1 MLLNAINKCSN
12 TQNVSLKFDR
22 GARES
27 PASTRKLNSFKTYL
41 NLKYLYRSSE
51 NYTLGNM
58 AKITNKLETP
68 ASATHSLQQE
78 MNLARRACWCNI
90 RDESKSSPNS
100 PLTTTATATATATL
114 ITDKNAQTK
123 KSCEI
128 CENCFNHL
136 TNNDVIFDTNDDAT
150 AADLNAFPAAAA
162 EITKAA
168 VVERATNYNNNNK
181 NNKNNKNK
189 IHTRIVNIANEN
201 NRKTL
206 IVYDRDNDNG
216 HHNDDYYTEIDND
229 NDNVDIDIDV
239 DVDVD
244 NNRYKNKNDINN
256 IYKKNKNKNNSD
268 VDVNVD
274 NEVTTVLYGATS
286 SKNITNNFIN
296 NNDNDNDNN
305 AYSSSKSINNYSCKN
320 STEDTVPSAI
330 ITTTTKIEIATN
342 ANLDNFN
349 IEATTKTT
357 TTTSIATTNLSD
369 NLNNIINENKLKNR
383 SVNKL
388 KSNRRTI
395 DATDKKMAT
404 GATES
409 TELNATNIV
418 ANNYVN
424 IKNNNNNNGNCK
436 VNDNINKMATT
447 TETKLK
453 SFSTDF
459 VKFARALLL
468 HFWLAFV
475 AFCDK
480 NTIKR
485 DDPRFVEARR
495 QDQQRQQQQQQQQK
509 NREHQQQGQQQD
521 NRQQQQQQEQQQRP
535 KKFRLL
541 TNKKFIFLFMVCAF
555 FSCINRIDARPN
567 AIGTSS
573 NAIPG
578 NEAVATGVVGDG
590 GSPNAGNNIGSNLP
604 TSDGAIPDFSKPS
617 KEMSKN
623 IFLSDSDSY
632 KEGHHAERYPL
643 SQVDFDRVKTPFI
656 IGIWILSAS
665 IAKIGF
671 HMTPKLHLIF
681 PESCLLIVV
690 GVVIGVVLFF
700 GTEVAVS
707 PLTPNTF
714 FFYMLPPIIL
724 DAGYFMPNRM
734 FFDNLGTILLMA
746 VVGTIFNIATI
757 GGSLWA
763 CGLTGIFGGADQT
776 PKFLDIFLFASL
788 ISAVDPVAVLA
799 VFEEIHV
806 NEILYIVVFGE
817 SLLNDA
823 VTVVMYHMM
832 EVYNEIGISNI
843 IAQDVVSGVGSFF
856 VVAIGGTV
864 IGIIWGFLTGL
875 VTRFTDHVRVIE
887 PIFIFVMAYLAYLN
901 AEIFH
906 MSGILAITF
915 CGITM
920 KNYVESNISQKSHTT
935 VKYALKMLSS
945 SSETIIFMFLGVAT
959 VNNHHVWNTWFVLL
973 TIAFCSVFRVLGVI
987 LLSAL
992 ANRFRLH
999 KLSRVDQF
1007 VMSYGGLRGAV
1018 AFALVLLVDENVVK
1032 QKDMFVTTTIA
1043 VIYFTVFLQ
1052 GITIKPLVKILNVK
1066 RANKRKPT
1074 MNERIHERFM
1084 DHLMA
1089 GIEDIVGKT
1098 GNYNVR
1104 DKFKR
1109 FDNRFIR
1116 PLLIRDLKGAEP
1128 KIIETYSKLT
1138 MRDAMEVMR
1147 RNPSTIGQITGTESM
1162 SALFRNYTNNCIGGR
1177 WAPPTIYTTCPS
1189 LTNLDHSCSRNLD
1202 MHELDYNPSKKDLT
1216 DAKIHH
1222 LLAEELKPYR
1232 RASIQMHRRLS
1243 YSRHAVDDRDLSTQ
1257 VNYKMQM
1264 NFRRMFN
1271 DRKHHKRSKRG
1282 TGKQQEGVKQN
1293 HVSFHDFQ
1301 QNGTTKQFS
1310 HDYINEVLNESAEEN
1325 QPKLTEVTVM
1335 AANDDWDDGLTFT
1348 AKSSLAENPIP
1359 EEDRNLSRDSDGERR
1374 VATPTAT
1381 ESQLPWKRQGD
1392 EISDAVQQNEFPA
1405 WASNKEY
1412 LAYNSPSATFLGG
1425 INKPKQPKS
1434 VIGLFRRESSGSKG
1448 GTSITGSAI
1457 SDAIDAG
1464 SARGSDPALAAALS
1478 SLIVPSS
1485 QTSNPR
1491 LDKRSQSISV
1501 TSGEGHSGPFPVTAS
1516 HRRNVRRGSML
1527 ELSGDTI
1534 PEESYQHGHSKSLCE
1549 PDGDEWNCGA
1559 LQPHEQ
1565 YDDDIGS
1572 DSLLPAG
1579 RQPLLP
1585 KITPLPQIRRMGVGA
1600 VGSTGI
1606 GVNSGSGSGI
1616 PSSSKNQVTT
1626 ALLSTS
1632 NSDYDDDEDE
1642 DFDLY
1647 DDENIVVTT
1656 TTTVASGSGSSGSG
1670 SGVPINSSNAVGIN
1684 GAKNRSTNSSGASG
1698 SSNTSSSGSNTNTTT
1713 TIRLTRN
1720 NDESII

>member
-1 MLLNAINKCSN
+1 MSN
-12 TQNVSLKFDR
+12 LTEQDYDS
-22 GARES
+22 A
-27 PASTRKLNSFKTYL
+27 
-41 NLKYLYRSSE
+41 
-51 NYTLGNM
+51 
-58 AKITNKLETP
+58 TP
-68 ASATHSLQQE
+68 ALEQQ
-78 MNLARRACWCNI
+78 MNLARRACWRSGKDLPTTASPNPAKPPS
-90 RDESKSSPNS
+90 DESK
-100 PLTTTATATATATL
+100 
-114 ITDKNAQTK
+114 
-123 KSCEI
+123 
-128 CENCFNHL
+128 
-136 TNNDVIFDTNDDAT
+136 
-150 AADLNAFPAAAA
+150 
-162 EITKAA
+162 
-168 VVERATNYNNNNK
+168 
-181 NNKNNKNK
+181 
-189 IHTRIVNIANEN
+189 
-201 NRKTL
+201 
-206 IVYDRDNDNG
+206 
-216 HHNDDYYTEIDND
+216 
-229 NDNVDIDIDV
+229 
-239 DVDVD
+239 
-244 NNRYKNKNDINN
+244 
-256 IYKKNKNKNNSD
+256 
-268 VDVNVD
+268 
-274 NEVTTVLYGATS
+274 
-286 SKNITNNFIN
+286 
-296 NNDNDNDNN
+296 
-305 AYSSSKSINNYSCKN
+305 
-320 STEDTVPSAI
+320 
-330 ITTTTKIEIATN
+330 TKIEPETKARVTKATCN
-342 ANLDNFN
+342 ASPSGLFGKRAVLLLALCLLLGLSQGRPNMSVTPGKDSGLDAGAVTQLNLAQPPPTADVAKDGD
-349 IEATTKTT
+349 EPTEHPSHRLPRA
-357 TTTSIATTNLSD
+357 
-369 NLNNIINENKLKNR
+369 EP
-383 SVNKL
+383 L
-388 KSNRRTI
+388 KSNEQNP
-395 DATDKKMAT
+395 TDEEEGGHKM
-404 GATES
+404 
-409 TELNATNIV
+409 
-418 ANNYVN
+418 
-424 IKNNNNNNGNCK
+424 
-436 VNDNINKMATT
+436 
-447 TETKLK
+447 
-453 SFSTDF
+453 
-459 VKFARALLL
+459 
-468 HFWLAFV
+468 
-475 AFCDK
+475 
-480 NTIKR
+480 
-485 DDPRFVEARR
+485 
-495 QDQQRQQQQQQQQK
+495 
-509 NREHQQQGQQQD
+509 
-521 NRQQQQQQEQQQRP
+521 
-535 KKFRLL
+535 
-541 TNKKFIFLFMVCAF
+541 
-555 FSCINRIDARPN
+555 
-567 AIGTSS
+567 
-573 NAIPG
+573 
-578 NEAVATGVVGDG
+578 
-590 GSPNAGNNIGSNLP
+590 
-604 TSDGAIPDFSKPS
+604 
-617 KEMSKN
+617 
-623 IFLSDSDSY
+623 
-632 KEGHHAERYPL
+632 ERYPL
-643 SQVDFDRVKTPFI
+643 SSVDFGRVKTPFI

-690 GVVIGVVLFF
+690 GVVIGVVLYFC
-700 GTEVAVS
+700 TDVAVS

-724 DAGYFMPNRM
+724 DAGYFMPNRL

-757 GGSLWA
+757 GGSLYA
-763 CGLTGIFGGADQT
+763 CGLFGIYGEGET
-776 PKFLDIFLFASL
+776 PGLMDVFLFASL

-832 EVYNEIGISNI
+832 ESYNEIGLDKI
-843 IAQDVVSGVGSFF
+843 IAQDIASGVGSFF
-856 VVAIGGTV
+856 VVALGGTA

-945 SSETIIFMFLGVAT
+945 SAETIIFMFLGVAT
-959 VNNHHVWNTWFVLL
+959 VNNMHVWNTWFVVL
-973 TIAFCSVFRVLGVI
+973 TIAFCSVFRVIGVI
-987 LLSAL
+987 LLSAI

-1032 QKDMFVTTTIA
+1032 QKNMFVTTTIA

-1147 RNPSTIGQITGTESM
+1147 RNPSTIGQMTGTESM
-1162 SALFRNYTNNCIGGR
+1162 SALFRNYTNNYIGGR

-1189 LTNLDHSCSRNLD
+1189 LTNLDNTCSRNLD
-1202 MHELDYNPSKKDLT
+1202 MAELDYNPSKKDLT

-1232 RASIQMHRRLS
+1232 RHRRLS

-1282 TGKQQEGVKQN
+1282 ASNKEPKENVKQN

-1301 QNGTTKQFS
+1301 QNGTTKQLTNGTNS
-1310 HDYINEVLNESAEEN
+1310 SSNHSRKKSYRKRHTHNSLKKYRRLEIDYINNVLNETAEECQQN
-1325 QPKLTEVTVM
+1325 PNEINVVGPS
-1335 AANDDWDDGLTFT
+1335 DDWDDGLTFT
-1348 AKSSLAENPIP
+1348 AKSSLAEHPIP
-1359 EEDRNLSRDSDGERR
+1359 EEDRNLSRESDGERR

-1392 EISDAVQQNEFPA
+1392 ECTDAVQQNEFPA

-1434 VIGLFRRESSGSKG
+1434 VIGLFRRESSSSK
-1448 GTSITGSAI
+1448 
-1457 SDAIDAG
+1457 AG
-1464 SARGSDPALAAALS
+1464 STGIGSTGTVDGAASSADPMV
-1478 SLIVPSS
+1478 VPSS
-1485 QTSNPR
+1485 QAIQPPAVGGGPGPSTSMQNPR
-1491 LDKRSQSISV
+1491 LDKRSQSIS
-1501 TSGEGHSGPFPVTAS
+1501 SGSLGAGAHQLGPDGHSGPFPVTAS

-1534 PEESYQHGHSKSLCE
+1534 PEESSYQHGHSKSLCE
-1549 PDGDEWNCGA
+1549 PADSDDWDGAPLSAASGA
-1559 LQPHEQ
+1559 NSERMMR
-1565 YDDDIGS
+1565 S
-1572 DSLLPAG
+1572 G
-1579 RQPLLP
+1579 REPLLP
-1585 KITPLPQIRRMGVGA
+1585 RPSNTPRAQIRRMNAGAVGGA
-1600 VGSTGI
+1600 VGSLG
-1606 GVNSGSGSGI
+1606 GR
-1616 PSSSKNQVTT
+1616 KNQVTK
-1626 ALLSTS
+1626 ALL
-1632 NSDYDDDEDE
+1632 DYEDSETDSEEDDDDDEDE

-1656 TTTVASGSGSSGSG
+1656 FTTPAAPGARRPGSSPGSGSD
-1670 SGVPINSSNAVGIN
+1670 A
-1684 GAKNRSTNSSGASG
+1684 
-1698 SSNTSSSGSNTNTTT
+1698 TTT
-1713 TIRLTRN
+1713 TTSIRLTRN

>member
-1 MLLNAINKCSN
+1 MSIRTEQDYDSA
-12 TQNVSLKFDR
+12 
-22 GARES
+22 
-27 PASTRKLNSFKTYL
+27 
-41 NLKYLYRSSE
+41 
-51 NYTLGNM
+51 
-58 AKITNKLETP
+58 TP
-68 ASATHSLQQE
+68 ALAQQ
-78 MNLARRACWCNI
+78 MNLARRACWRI
-90 RDESKSSPNS
+90 KSYSSESLFKTYASV
-100 PLTTTATATATATL
+100 
-114 ITDKNAQTK
+114 ITDTSANEIDAEAPPPPRDKTK
-123 KSCEI
+123 
-128 CENCFNHL
+128 
-136 TNNDVIFDTNDDAT
+136 
-150 AADLNAFPAAAA
+150 
-162 EITKAA
+162 
-168 VVERATNYNNNNK
+168 
-181 NNKNNKNK
+181 
-189 IHTRIVNIANEN
+189 TRIEPQIAPAK
-201 NRKTL
+201 R
-206 IVYDRDNDNG
+206 
-216 HHNDDYYTEIDND
+216 
-229 NDNVDIDIDV
+229 
-239 DVDVD
+239 
-244 NNRYKNKNDINN
+244 
-256 IYKKNKNKNNSD
+256 NSSC
-268 VDVNVD
+268 
-274 NEVTTVLYGATS
+274 TS
-286 SKNITNNFIN
+286 SDWRGMF
-296 NNDNDNDNN
+296 
-305 AYSSSKSINNYSCKN
+305 SKRTLLICALALILG
-320 STEDTVPSAI
+320 SA
-330 ITTTTKIEIATN
+330 
-342 ANLDNFN
+342 
-349 IEATTKTT
+349 
-357 TTTSIATTNLSD
+357 
-369 NLNNIINENKLKNR
+369 
-383 SVNKL
+383 
-388 KSNRRTI
+388 
-395 DATDKKMAT
+395 
-404 GATES
+404 
-409 TELNATNIV
+409 
-418 ANNYVN
+418 
-424 IKNNNNNNGNCK
+424 
-436 VNDNINKMATT
+436 
-447 TETKLK
+447 
-453 SFSTDF
+453 
-459 VKFARALLL
+459 
-468 HFWLAFV
+468 
-475 AFCDK
+475 
-480 NTIKR
+480 
-485 DDPRFVEARR
+485 
-495 QDQQRQQQQQQQQK
+495 Q
-509 NREHQQQGQQQD
+509 
-521 NRQQQQQQEQQQRP
+521 
-535 KKFRLL
+535 
-541 TNKKFIFLFMVCAF
+541 
-555 FSCINRIDARPN
+555 ARPN
-567 AIGTSS
+567 TSAVGVAPRKVS
-573 NAIPG
+573 QDIVDAVTQLNLGQSAPIDAVDVGLDPTPSARVPRPEPLKSGDENAK
-578 NEAVATGVVGDG
+578 GD
-590 GSPNAGNNIGSNLP
+590 
-604 TSDGAIPDFSKPS
+604 
-617 KEMSKN
+617 
-623 IFLSDSDSY
+623 
-632 KEGHHAERYPL
+632 EGHKMERYPL
-643 SQVDFDRVKTPFI
+643 SSVDFARVKTPFI

-690 GVVIGVVLFF
+690 GVVIGVVLYFC
-700 GTEVAVS
+700 TDVAVS

-724 DAGYFMPNRM
+724 DAGYFMPNRL

-757 GGSLWA
+757 GGSLYA
-763 CGLTGIFGGADQT
+763 CGKMGIYGESET
-776 PKFLDIFLFASL
+776 PGLMDVFLFASL

-832 EVYNEIGISNI
+832 ESYNEIGLDKI
-843 IAQDVVSGVGSFF
+843 IAQDIASGVGSFF
-856 VVAIGGTV
+856 VVALGGTA

-945 SSETIIFMFLGVAT
+945 SAETIIFMFLGVAT
-959 VNNHHVWNTWFVLL
+959 VNNMHVWNTWFVVL
-973 TIAFCSVFRVLGVI
+973 TIAFCSVFRVIGVI

-1032 QKDMFVTTTIA
+1032 QKNMFVTTTIA

-1147 RNPSTIGQITGTESM
+1147 RNPSTIGQMTGTESM
-1162 SALFRNYTNNCIGGR
+1162 SALFRNYTNNYIGGS
-1177 WAPPTIYTTCPS
+1177 PS
-1189 LTNLDHSCSRNLD
+1189 LTNLDNTCSRNLD
-1202 MHELDYNPSKKDLT
+1202 MAELDYNPSKKDLT
-1216 DAKIHH
+1216 DARIHH

-1232 RASIQMHRRLS
+1232 RHRRLS

-1282 TGKQQEGVKQN
+1282 ASNKEAKENVKQN

-1301 QNGTTKQFS
+1301 QNGTTKQLT
-1310 HDYINEVLNESAEEN
+1310 NAEECQQN
-1325 QPKLTEVTVM
+1325 PNEINVVGPS
-1335 AANDDWDDGLTFT
+1335 DDWDDGLTFT
-1348 AKSSLAENPIP
+1348 AKSSPDSDRANNNSLIAHIQNLPGFDASKARIVVQHYAPKADDNPDTDIESPEQAIGPTAAELILPWRRDRSYQSIVAEHPIP
-1359 EEDRNLSRDSDGERR
+1359 EEDRNLSRESDGERR

-1392 EISDAVQQNEFPA
+1392 ECTDAVQQNEFPA

-1434 VIGLFRRESSGSKG
+1434 VIGLFRRESSSSKAGSVG
-1448 GTSITGSAI
+1448 VGSTGAMDSAASGSETMVVSMSSQPPNAPSTSIH
-1457 SDAIDAG
+1457 
-1464 SARGSDPALAAALS
+1464 
-1478 SLIVPSS
+1478 
-1485 QTSNPR
+1485 NPR
-1491 LDKRSQSISV
+1491 LDKRSQSIS
-1501 TSGEGHSGPFPVTAS
+1501 SSSLGAGAHQLGPEGHSGPFPVTAS

-1534 PEESYQHGHSKSLCE
+1534 PEESSYQHGHSKSLCE
-1549 PDGDEWNCGA
+1549 PADSDEWEGA
-1559 LQPHEQ
+1559 PLSAAGGANSE
-1565 YDDDIGS
+1565 
-1572 DSLLPAG
+1572 LLMRMSG
-1579 RQPLLP
+1579 REPLLP
-1585 KITPLPQIRRMGVGA
+1585 RPSNTPRAQIRRMNAGA
-1600 VGSTGI
+1600 VGGA
-1606 GVNSGSGSGI
+1606 GVSQAGR
-1616 PSSSKNQVTT
+1616 KNQVTK
-1626 ALLSTS
+1626 ALLDYEDSETD
-1632 NSDYDDDEDE
+1632 SDENDDDEDE
-1642 DFDLY
+1642 DFDSY

-1656 TTTVASGSGSSGSG
+1656 FTTPATGRRPGSSPGSGSE
-1670 SGVPINSSNAVGIN
+1670 A
-1684 GAKNRSTNSSGASG
+1684 
-1698 SSNTSSSGSNTNTTT
+1698 NTATTT
-1713 TIRLTRN
+1713 TTSIRLTRN

>member
-1 MLLNAINKCSN
+1 MSN
-12 TQNVSLKFDR
+12 LTEQDYDS
-22 GARES
+22 A
-27 PASTRKLNSFKTYL
+27 
-41 NLKYLYRSSE
+41 
-51 NYTLGNM
+51 
-58 AKITNKLETP
+58 TP
-68 ASATHSLQQE
+68 ALEQQ
-78 MNLARRACWCNI
+78 MNLARRACWRSGKDLPTTASPNPAKPPS
-90 RDESKSSPNS
+90 DESK
-100 PLTTTATATATATL
+100 
-114 ITDKNAQTK
+114 
-123 KSCEI
+123 
-128 CENCFNHL
+128 
-136 TNNDVIFDTNDDAT
+136 
-150 AADLNAFPAAAA
+150 
-162 EITKAA
+162 
-168 VVERATNYNNNNK
+168 
-181 NNKNNKNK
+181 
-189 IHTRIVNIANEN
+189 
-201 NRKTL
+201 
-206 IVYDRDNDNG
+206 
-216 HHNDDYYTEIDND
+216 
-229 NDNVDIDIDV
+229 
-239 DVDVD
+239 
-244 NNRYKNKNDINN
+244 
-256 IYKKNKNKNNSD
+256 
-268 VDVNVD
+268 
-274 NEVTTVLYGATS
+274 
-286 SKNITNNFIN
+286 
-296 NNDNDNDNN
+296 
-305 AYSSSKSINNYSCKN
+305 
-320 STEDTVPSAI
+320 
-330 ITTTTKIEIATN
+330 TKIEPETKARVTKATCN
-342 ANLDNFN
+342 ASPSGLFGKRAVLLLALCLLLGLSQGRPNMSVTPGKDSGLDAGAVTQLNLAQPPPTADVAKDGD
-349 IEATTKTT
+349 EPTEHPSHRLPRA
-357 TTTSIATTNLSD
+357 
-369 NLNNIINENKLKNR
+369 EP
-383 SVNKL
+383 L
-388 KSNRRTI
+388 KSNEQNP
-395 DATDKKMAT
+395 TDEEEGGHKM
-404 GATES
+404 
-409 TELNATNIV
+409 
-418 ANNYVN
+418 
-424 IKNNNNNNGNCK
+424 
-436 VNDNINKMATT
+436 
-447 TETKLK
+447 
-453 SFSTDF
+453 
-459 VKFARALLL
+459 
-468 HFWLAFV
+468 
-475 AFCDK
+475 
-480 NTIKR
+480 
-485 DDPRFVEARR
+485 
-495 QDQQRQQQQQQQQK
+495 
-509 NREHQQQGQQQD
+509 
-521 NRQQQQQQEQQQRP
+521 
-535 KKFRLL
+535 
-541 TNKKFIFLFMVCAF
+541 
-555 FSCINRIDARPN
+555 
-567 AIGTSS
+567 
-573 NAIPG
+573 
-578 NEAVATGVVGDG
+578 
-590 GSPNAGNNIGSNLP
+590 
-604 TSDGAIPDFSKPS
+604 
-617 KEMSKN
+617 
-623 IFLSDSDSY
+623 
-632 KEGHHAERYPL
+632 ERYPL
-643 SQVDFDRVKTPFI
+643 SSVDFGRVKTPFI

-690 GVVIGVVLFF
+690 GVVIGVVLYFC
-700 GTEVAVS
+700 TDVAVS

-724 DAGYFMPNRM
+724 DAGYFMPNRL

-757 GGSLWA
+757 GGSLYA
-763 CGLTGIFGGADQT
+763 CGLFGIYGEGET
-776 PKFLDIFLFASL
+776 PGLMDVFLFASL

-832 EVYNEIGISNI
+832 ESYNEIGLDKI
-843 IAQDVVSGVGSFF
+843 IAQDIASGVGSFF
-856 VVAIGGTV
+856 VVALGGTA

-945 SSETIIFMFLGVAT
+945 SAETIIFMFLGVAT
-959 VNNHHVWNTWFVLL
+959 VNNMHVWNTWFVVL
-973 TIAFCSVFRVLGVI
+973 TIAFCSVFRVIGVI
-987 LLSAL
+987 LLSAI

-1032 QKDMFVTTTIA
+1032 QKNMFVTTTIA

-1147 RNPSTIGQITGTESM
+1147 RNPSTIGQMTGTESM
-1162 SALFRNYTNNCIGGR
+1162 SALFRNYTNNYIGGR

-1189 LTNLDHSCSRNLD
+1189 LTNLDNTCSRNLD
-1202 MHELDYNPSKKDLT
+1202 MAELDYNPSKKDLT

-1232 RASIQMHRRLS
+1232 RHRRLS

-1282 TGKQQEGVKQN
+1282 ASNKEPKENVKQN

-1301 QNGTTKQFS
+1301 QNGTTKQLT
-1310 HDYINEVLNESAEEN
+1310 NAEECQQN
-1325 QPKLTEVTVM
+1325 PNEINVVGPS
-1335 AANDDWDDGLTFT
+1335 DDWDDGLTFT
-1348 AKSSLAENPIP
+1348 AKSSLAEHPIP
-1359 EEDRNLSRDSDGERR
+1359 EEDRNLSRESDGERR

-1392 EISDAVQQNEFPA
+1392 ECTDAVQQNEFPA

-1434 VIGLFRRESSGSKG
+1434 VIGLFRRESSSSK
-1448 GTSITGSAI
+1448 
-1457 SDAIDAG
+1457 AG
-1464 SARGSDPALAAALS
+1464 STGIGSTGTVDGAASSADPMV
-1478 SLIVPSS
+1478 VPSS
-1485 QTSNPR
+1485 QAIQPPAVGGGPGPSTSMQNPR
-1491 LDKRSQSISV
+1491 LDKRSQSIS
-1501 TSGEGHSGPFPVTAS
+1501 SGSLGAGAHQLGPDGHSGPFPVTAS

-1527 ELSGDTI
+1527 ELSGLIATGRRPSRILQFSPGATNLLESATITSPSPPPPPPTTTTTTTSRTTKTTSTSTTKNHTNNSTETTSGSASYSTPTSPRSEDSATYYPNDTI
-1534 PEESYQHGHSKSLCE
+1534 PEESSYQHGHSKSLCE
-1549 PDGDEWNCGA
+1549 PADSDDWDGAPLSAASGA
-1559 LQPHEQ
+1559 NSERMMR
-1565 YDDDIGS
+1565 S
-1572 DSLLPAG
+1572 G
-1579 RQPLLP
+1579 REPLLP
-1585 KITPLPQIRRMGVGA
+1585 RPSNTPRAQIRRMNAGAVGGA
-1600 VGSTGI
+1600 VGSLG
-1606 GVNSGSGSGI
+1606 GR
-1616 PSSSKNQVTT
+1616 KNQVTK
-1626 ALLSTS
+1626 ALL
-1632 NSDYDDDEDE
+1632 DYEDSETDSEEDDDDDEDE

-1656 TTTVASGSGSSGSG
+1656 FTTPAAPGARRPGSSPGSGSD
-1670 SGVPINSSNAVGIN
+1670 A
-1684 GAKNRSTNSSGASG
+1684 
-1698 SSNTSSSGSNTNTTT
+1698 TTT
-1713 TIRLTRN
+1713 TTSIRLTRN

>member
-1 MLLNAINKCSN
+1 MKSRTEKDYDSA
-12 TQNVSLKFDR
+12 
-22 GARES
+22 
-27 PASTRKLNSFKTYL
+27 
-41 NLKYLYRSSE
+41 
-51 NYTLGNM
+51 
-58 AKITNKLETP
+58 TP
-68 ASATHSLQQE
+68 ALQQQ
-78 MNLARRACWCNI
+78 MNLARRACWP
-90 RDESKSSPNS
+90 RP
-100 PLTTTATATATATL
+100 TTAFATATSHPSPSPSPVSTL
-114 ITDKNAQTK
+114 NYCAYPSNGAKQIQLN
-123 KSCEI
+123 E
-128 CENCFNHL
+128 L
-136 TNNDVIFDTNDDAT
+136 TTCQ
-150 AADLNAFPAAAA
+150 L
-162 EITKAA
+162 
-168 VVERATNYNNNNK
+168 
-181 NNKNNKNK
+181 
-189 IHTRIVNIANEN
+189 ANPMSRN
-201 NRKTL
+201 QS
-206 IVYDRDNDNG
+206 DG
-216 HHNDDYYTEIDND
+216 
-229 NDNVDIDIDV
+229 
-239 DVDVD
+239 
-244 NNRYKNKNDINN
+244 
-256 IYKKNKNKNNSD
+256 NS
-268 VDVNVD
+268 
-274 NEVTTVLYGATS
+274 S
-286 SKNITNNFIN
+286 
-296 NNDNDNDNN
+296 
-305 AYSSSKSINNYSCKN
+305 
-320 STEDTVPSAI
+320 
-330 ITTTTKIEIATN
+330 
-342 ANLDNFN
+342 
-349 IEATTKTT
+349 
-357 TTTSIATTNLSD
+357 
-369 NLNNIINENKLKNR
+369 R
-383 SVNKL
+383 S
-388 KSNRRTI
+388 
-395 DATDKKMAT
+395 
-404 GATES
+404 
-409 TELNATNIV
+409 
-418 ANNYVN
+418 
-424 IKNNNNNNGNCK
+424 
-436 VNDNINKMATT
+436 
-447 TETKLK
+447 
-453 SFSTDF
+453 
-459 VKFARALLL
+459 
-468 HFWLAFV
+468 
-475 AFCDK
+475 
-480 NTIKR
+480 
-485 DDPRFVEARR
+485 
-495 QDQQRQQQQQQQQK
+495 QQPQQQQPPPPSEQPPTRVYHK
-509 NREHQQQGQQQD
+509 PRHQQS
-521 NRQQQQQQEQQQRP
+521 RSMS
-535 KKFRLL
+535 LL
-541 TNKKFIFLFMVCAF
+541 LLLLCSFCLLLAG
-555 FSCINRIDARPN
+555 SEARPN
-567 AIGTSS
+567 VSASS
-573 NAIPG
+573 SSSSSSSSSTAQPPA
-578 NEAVATGVVGDG
+578 AVTQL
-590 GSPNAGNNIGSNLP
+590 NLP
-604 TSDGAIPDFSKPS
+604 QTTTPSVLATTDAASSTMPPQQPVAEELKDPDPFDV
-617 KEMSKN
+617 EM
-623 IFLSDSDSY
+623 DD
-632 KEGHHAERYPL
+632 EEGGHHKMERYPL
-643 SQVDFDRVKTPFI
+643 SQVDFARVKTPFI

-690 GVVIGVVLFF
+690 GVVIGVVLYFC
-700 GTEVAVS
+700 TDVAVS

-746 VVGTIFNIATI
+746 VVGTIFNVATI
-757 GGSLWA
+757 GGSLYA
-763 CGLTGIFGGADQT
+763 CGVCGIFGDET
-776 PKFLDIFLFASL
+776 PKLLDVFLFASL

-832 EVYNEIGISNI
+832 ESYNEIGLPKINGQD
-843 IAQDVVSGVGSFF
+843 IAYGVGSFF
-856 VVAIGGTV
+856 VVALGGTA

-945 SSETIIFMFLGVAT
+945 SAETIIFMFLGVAT
-959 VNNHHVWNTWFVLL
+959 VNNMHVWNTWFVVL
-973 TIAFCSVFRVLGVI
+973 TIAFCSVFRVIGVI
-987 LLSAL
+987 LLSAI

-1018 AFALVLLVDENVVK
+1018 AFALVLLVDERVVK
-1032 QKDMFVTTTIA
+1032 HKNMFVTTTIA

-1147 RNPSTIGQITGTESM
+1147 RNPSTIGQMTGTESM
-1162 SALFRNYTNNCIGGR
+1162 SALFRNYTNNYIGGR

-1189 LTNLDHSCSRNLD
+1189 LTNLDNTCSHNLD
-1202 MHELDYNPSKKDLT
+1202 MAELDYNPSKKDLT
-1216 DAKIHH
+1216 DARIHH

-1282 TGKQQEGVKQN
+1282 ASNKEPKENVKQN
-1293 HVSFHDFQ
+1293 HVSFTDFQ
-1301 QNGTTKQFS
+1301 QNGTAKQLS
-1310 HDYINEVLNESAEEN
+1310 NADEN
-1325 QPKLTEVTVM
+1325 QQNPNEINVIGP
-1335 AANDDWDDGLTFT
+1335 NDDWDDGLTFT
-1348 AKSSLAENPIP
+1348 AKSSLAEHPIP

-1392 EISDAVQQNEFPA
+1392 ECTDAVQQNEFPA

-1434 VIGLFRRESSGSKG
+1434 VIGLFRRESSSSK
-1448 GTSITGSAI
+1448 
-1457 SDAIDAG
+1457 AG
-1464 SARGSDPALAAALS
+1464 SLGSVDPNLE
-1478 SLIVPSS
+1478 PSS
-1485 QTSNPR
+1485 TTATMINNAGGSTAPSTSMMHNPR
-1491 LDKRSQSISV
+1491 LDNRSQSIS
-1501 TSGEGHSGPFPVTAS
+1501 SGTLGSHLVGPDGHTGPFPVTAS

-1527 ELSGDTI
+1527 ELSGLIVTGRRPSRILLCSPGANNLLENTPTTTATTTARITTTTTSATTRTSTTNNTNSTANKLSITPTTTTTTPTTITSTSNSTTTPTTIAEITTSSNNSPSNSSTTNYSSPTSESSGATYYSNDTI
-1534 PEESYQHGHSKSLCE
+1534 PEESSYQHGHSKSLCE
-1549 PDGDEWNCGA
+1549 PADGDDWEGVPLA
-1559 LQPHEQ
+1559 TT
-1565 YDDDIGS
+1565 
-1572 DSLLPAG
+1572 AG
-1579 RQPLLP
+1579 VGVGGVAASKSERQMHSGREPLLP
-1585 KITPLPQIRRMGVGA
+1585 RLTSTPRAQIRHMNAGA
-1600 VGSTGI
+1600 VGGATV
-1606 GVNSGSGSGI
+1606 GVPGC
-1616 PSSSKNQVTT
+1616 KNQVTT
-1626 ALLSTS
+1626 ALL
-1632 NSDYDDDEDE
+1632 DYEDTESESEDEDDDDDEGE

-1656 TTTVASGSGSSGSG
+1656 FTTPQDLTRRG
-1670 SGVPINSSNAVGIN
+1670 
-1684 GAKNRSTNSSGASG
+1684 GAAGG
-1698 SSNTSSSGSNTNTTT
+1698 GGGGGGGTTT
-1713 TIRLTRN
+1713 TTSIRLTRN

>member
-1 MLLNAINKCSN
+1 MSIRTEQDYDSA
-12 TQNVSLKFDR
+12 
-22 GARES
+22 
-27 PASTRKLNSFKTYL
+27 
-41 NLKYLYRSSE
+41 
-51 NYTLGNM
+51 
-58 AKITNKLETP
+58 TP
-68 ASATHSLQQE
+68 ALQQQ
-78 MNLARRACWCNI
+78 MNLARRACWRIKSSSSESLFKTKASAITTSENQI
-90 RDESKSSPNS
+90 DAEALPPPRDE
-100 PLTTTATATATATL
+100 
-114 ITDKNAQTK
+114 TK
-123 KSCEI
+123 
-128 CENCFNHL
+128 
-136 TNNDVIFDTNDDAT
+136 
-150 AADLNAFPAAAA
+150 
-162 EITKAA
+162 
-168 VVERATNYNNNNK
+168 
-181 NNKNNKNK
+181 
-189 IHTRIVNIANEN
+189 TRIEPQTAPAK
-201 NRKTL
+201 R
-206 IVYDRDNDNG
+206 
-216 HHNDDYYTEIDND
+216 
-229 NDNVDIDIDV
+229 
-239 DVDVD
+239 
-244 NNRYKNKNDINN
+244 
-256 IYKKNKNKNNSD
+256 NSSC
-268 VDVNVD
+268 
-274 NEVTTVLYGATS
+274 TS
-286 SKNITNNFIN
+286 SDWRGMF
-296 NNDNDNDNN
+296 
-305 AYSSSKSINNYSCKN
+305 SKRTLLIC
-320 STEDTVPSAI
+320 ALALI
-330 ITTTTKIEIATN
+330 LGIA
-342 ANLDNFN
+342 
-349 IEATTKTT
+349 
-357 TTTSIATTNLSD
+357 
-369 NLNNIINENKLKNR
+369 
-383 SVNKL
+383 
-388 KSNRRTI
+388 
-395 DATDKKMAT
+395 
-404 GATES
+404 
-409 TELNATNIV
+409 
-418 ANNYVN
+418 
-424 IKNNNNNNGNCK
+424 
-436 VNDNINKMATT
+436 
-447 TETKLK
+447 
-453 SFSTDF
+453 
-459 VKFARALLL
+459 
-468 HFWLAFV
+468 
-475 AFCDK
+475 
-480 NTIKR
+480 
-485 DDPRFVEARR
+485 
-495 QDQQRQQQQQQQQK
+495 Q
-509 NREHQQQGQQQD
+509 
-521 NRQQQQQQEQQQRP
+521 
-535 KKFRLL
+535 
-541 TNKKFIFLFMVCAF
+541 
-555 FSCINRIDARPN
+555 ARPN
-567 AIGTSS
+567 TS
-573 NAIPG
+573 
-578 NEAVATGVVGDG
+578 AVGVASGKVSQDIVDAVTQLNLGQSAPMDAVDVGLD
-590 GSPNAGNNIGSNLP
+590 P
-604 TSDGAIPDFSKPS
+604 TPS
-617 KEMSKN
+617 VRVPRAEPLKSGDEDAKG
-623 IFLSDSDSY
+623 D
-632 KEGHHAERYPL
+632 EGHKMERYPL
-643 SQVDFDRVKTPFI
+643 SSVDFARVKTPFI

-690 GVVIGVVLFF
+690 GVVIGVVLYFC
-700 GTEVAVS
+700 TDVAVS

-724 DAGYFMPNRM
+724 DAGYFMPNRL

-757 GGSLWA
+757 GGSLYA
-763 CGLTGIFGGADQT
+763 CGKMGIYGESET
-776 PKFLDIFLFASL
+776 PGLMDVFLFASL

-832 EVYNEIGISNI
+832 ESYNEIGLDKI
-843 IAQDVVSGVGSFF
+843 IAQDIASGVGSFF
-856 VVAIGGTV
+856 VVALGGTA

-945 SSETIIFMFLGVAT
+945 SAETIIFMFLGVAT
-959 VNNHHVWNTWFVLL
+959 VNNMHVWNTWFVVL
-973 TIAFCSVFRVLGVI
+973 TIAFCSVFRVIGVI

-1032 QKDMFVTTTIA
+1032 QKNMFVTTTIA

-1147 RNPSTIGQITGTESM
+1147 RNPSTIGQMTGTESM
-1162 SALFRNYTNNCIGGR
+1162 SALFRNYTNNYIGGR

-1189 LTNLDHSCSRNLD
+1189 LTNLDNTCSRNLD
-1202 MHELDYNPSKKDLT
+1202 MAELDYNPSKKDLT
-1216 DAKIHH
+1216 DARIHH

-1282 TGKQQEGVKQN
+1282 ASNKEAKENVKQN

-1301 QNGTTKQFS
+1301 QNGTTKQLTNGTES
-1310 HDYINEVLNESAEEN
+1310 SSNHSRKKSYRKRHTHNSLNKYRRLEIDYINNVLNETAEECQQN
-1325 QPKLTEVTVM
+1325 PNEINVVGPS
-1335 AANDDWDDGLTFT
+1335 DDWDDGLTFT
-1348 AKSSLAENPIP
+1348 AKSSPHIQNLPGFDASKARIVVQHYAPKADDNPDTDIESPEQAIGPTAAELILPWRRDRSYQSIVAEHPIP
-1359 EEDRNLSRDSDGERR
+1359 EEDRNLSRESDGERR

-1392 EISDAVQQNEFPA
+1392 ECTDAVQQNEFPA

-1434 VIGLFRRESSGSKG
+1434 VIGLFRRESSSSK
-1448 GTSITGSAI
+1448 
-1457 SDAIDAG
+1457 AG
-1464 SARGSDPALAAALS
+1464 SVGIGSTGAMDSAASGSDTMV
-1478 SLIVPSS
+1478 VPMSS
-1485 QTSNPR
+1485 QPSNAPSTSMHNPR
-1491 LDKRSQSISV
+1491 LDKRSQSIS
-1501 TSGEGHSGPFPVTAS
+1501 SSSLGAGAHQLGPDGHSGPFPVTAS

-1534 PEESYQHGHSKSLCE
+1534 PEESSYQHGHSKSLCE
-1549 PDGDEWNCGA
+1549 PADSDEWDGA
-1559 LQPHEQ
+1559 PLSAAGGANSE
-1565 YDDDIGS
+1565 
-1572 DSLLPAG
+1572 LLMRMSG
-1579 RQPLLP
+1579 REPLLP
-1585 KITPLPQIRRMGVGA
+1585 RPSNTPRAQIRRMNAGA
-1600 VGSTGI
+1600 VGGA
-1606 GVNSGSGSGI
+1606 GVTQAGR
-1616 PSSSKNQVTT
+1616 KNQVTK
-1626 ALLSTS
+1626 ALLDYEDSETD
-1632 NSDYDDDEDE
+1632 SDENDDDEDE
-1642 DFDLY
+1642 DFDSY

-1656 TTTVASGSGSSGSG
+1656 FTTPATGRRPGSSPGSGSE
-1670 SGVPINSSNAVGIN
+1670 A
-1684 GAKNRSTNSSGASG
+1684 
-1698 SSNTSSSGSNTNTTT
+1698 NTATTT
-1713 TIRLTRN
+1713 TTSIRLTRN

>member
-1 MLLNAINKCSN
+1 MFQDLFI
-12 TQNVSLKFDR
+12 
-22 GARES
+22 
-27 PASTRKLNSFKTYL
+27 
-41 NLKYLYRSSE
+41 RSSNE
-51 NYTLGNM
+51 IFFRGPECGGGDNAKRVEKSFLNFPNPKQTKSSPTIISKTTTTKNM
-58 AKITNKLETP
+58 AVSKKIVESTTTMADRKKEPLSLDKKKTPSLE
-68 ASATHSLQQE
+68 QE
-78 MNLARRACWCNI
+78 LNLARRACWCS
-90 RDESKSSPNS
+90 RTKSGDDDDGDGLVDRESEHE
-100 PLTTTATATATATL
+100 
-114 ITDKNAQTK
+114 
-123 KSCEI
+123 C
-128 CENCFNHL
+128 CENCFKS
-136 TNNDVIFDTNDDAT
+136 NDDIGQEEINLEKT
-150 AADLNAFPAAAA
+150 TTTKTTTVLNGA
-162 EITKAA
+162 
-168 VVERATNYNNNNK
+168 K
-181 NNKNNKNK
+181 NNKNIIFSENIKN
-189 IHTRIVNIANEN
+189 
-201 NRKTL
+201 
-206 IVYDRDNDNG
+206 
-216 HHNDDYYTEIDND
+216 
-229 NDNVDIDIDV
+229 
-239 DVDVD
+239 
-244 NNRYKNKNDINN
+244 
-256 IYKKNKNKNNSD
+256 
-268 VDVNVD
+268 
-274 NEVTTVLYGATS
+274 
-286 SKNITNNFIN
+286 
-296 NNDNDNDNN
+296 
-305 AYSSSKSINNYSCKN
+305 
-320 STEDTVPSAI
+320 
-330 ITTTTKIEIATN
+330 TTTTNDNTMDRNSK
-342 ANLDNFN
+342 LDKSFSVKENP
-349 IEATTKTT
+349 IPTTKTT
-357 TTTSIATTNLSD
+357 TTTNNL
-369 NLNNIINENKLKNR
+369 
-383 SVNKL
+383 
-388 KSNRRTI
+388 
-395 DATDKKMAT
+395 
-404 GATES
+404 
-409 TELNATNIV
+409 
-418 ANNYVN
+418 
-424 IKNNNNNNGNCK
+424 IKRKPTAKPPKHNQETQNDDDVK
-436 VNDNINKMATT
+436 NDNNDGDDDDENEDIVNTNSKLADSSSLLSSSSATSPASQNS
-447 TETKLK
+447 K
-453 SFSTDF
+453 
-459 VKFARALLL
+459 
-468 HFWLAFV
+468 FV
-475 AFCDK
+475 ASLKAFFLALWLGFVNFCER

-485 DDPRFVEARR
+485 NDPRFEVYR
-495 QDQQRQQQQQQQQK
+495 QKPETQMQQSTTTTTNNKTENGAKDSRKQF
-509 NREHQQQGQQQD
+509 
-521 NRQQQQQQEQQQRP
+521 
-535 KKFRLL
+535 KFKLL
-541 TNKKFIFLFMVCAF
+541 TSKKVIFLLLVCFF
-555 FSCINRIDARPN
+555 FSCINRIEARPN
-567 AIGTSS
+567 TAADGGGGAEGNTVGAGAENVYTVTPGKVNSLPASNTALPPDSGNAIKQQPAAAASGIGDTSS
-573 NAIPG
+573 
-578 NEAVATGVVGDG
+578 TGGHAAAAAAPRSDDDNGHGSDNDHGDDDG
-590 GSPNAGNNIGSNLP
+590 GHSG
-604 TSDGAIPDFSKPS
+604 
-617 KEMSKN
+617 
-623 IFLSDSDSY
+623 
-632 KEGHHAERYPL
+632 GHERYPL
-643 SQVDFDRVKTPFI
+643 AQVEFDRVKTPFI
-656 IGIWILSAS
+656 IGVWILSAS

-700 GTEVAVS
+700 CTDVAVS

-724 DAGYFMPNRM
+724 DAGYFMPNRL

-757 GGSLWA
+757 GGSLYA
-763 CGLTGIFGGADQT
+763 CGLTGIFGGPEDT
-776 PKFLDIFLFASL
+776 PRFLDIFIFASL

-832 EVYNEIGISNI
+832 EVYNHIGISEI
-843 IAQDVVSGVGSFF
+843 IAQDVVNGVGSFF

-959 VNNHHVWNTWFVLL
+959 VNNNHVWNTWFVIL
-973 TIAFCSVFRVLGVI
+973 TIVFCSVFRVIGVI
-987 LLSAL
+987 ILSAM

-1018 AFALVLLVDENVVK
+1018 AFALVLLIDERIVP
-1032 QKDMFVTTTIA
+1032 QKNMFVTTTIA
-1043 VIYFTVFLQ
+1043 VIYFTVFVQ

-1116 PLLIRDLKGAEP
+1116 PLLLRDLKGAEP

-1138 MRDAMEVMR
+1138 MRDAIEVMR

-1162 SALFRNYTNNCIGGR
+1162 SALFRNYTNNCIGGS
-1177 WAPPTIYTTCPS
+1177 PS
-1189 LTNLDHSCSRNLD
+1189 LTNLDNTCSRNLD

-1232 RASIQMHRRLS
+1232 RHRRLS

-1282 TGKQQEGVKQN
+1282 ANKDGVKQN

-1310 HDYINEVLNESAEEN
+1310 HAEEN
-1325 QPKLTEVTVM
+1325 PNNKLTEVTVV
-1335 AANDDWDDGLTFT
+1335 NETDDWEDGLTFT
-1348 AKSSLAENPIP
+1348 AKSSPDSDRANNNSLIAHIQNLPGFDASKARIVQHYATPSSSSTAREPRSPSESPEKLLSPDPPIGPTAAELILPWRRDRSYQSIAENAIP

-1392 EISDAVQQNEFPA
+1392 EVSDAVQQNEFPA

-1434 VIGLFRRESSGSKG
+1434 VIGLFRRESSGSRG
-1448 GTSITGSAI
+1448 GAGGSIMTVDGVDGGS
-1457 SDAIDAG
+1457 

-1478 SLIVPSS
+1478 QMVVPSAMPY
-1485 QTSNPR
+1485 NPR
-1491 LDKRSQSISV
+1491 LDKRSQSIS
-1501 TSGEGHSGPFPVTAS
+1501 SGSGAAAGIGESGHAGPFPVTAS

-1527 ELSGDTI
+1527 ELSGLLVTGRR
-1534 PEESYQHGHSKSLCE
+1534 PSKILHIS
-1549 PDGDEWNCGA
+1549 
-1559 LQPHEQ
+1559 
-1565 YDDDIGS
+1565 
-1572 DSLLPAG
+1572 
-1579 RQPLLP
+1579 PLLLG
-1585 KITPLPQIRRMGVGA
+1585 KFEK
-1600 VGSTGI
+1600 
-1606 GVNSGSGSGI
+1606 
-1616 PSSSKNQVTT
+1616 SSKD
-1626 ALLSTS
+1626 SS
-1632 NSDYDDDEDE
+1632 P
-1642 DFDLY
+1642 
-1647 DDENIVVTT
+1647 TT
-1656 TTTVASGSGSSGSG
+1656 TTTTITT
-1670 SGVPINSSNAVGIN
+1670 P
-1684 GAKNRSTNSSGASG
+1684 TNIIDNHDYDYMTTTA
-1698 SSNTSSSGSNTNTTT
+1698 TTT
-1713 TIRLTRN
+1713 TTTTSTATTTTTTSTTDNSSASSTATTATPTTRSPPYLLCSPVK
-1720 NDESII
+1720 EV

>member
-1 MLLNAINKCSN
+1 MKSRTEKDYDSA
-12 TQNVSLKFDR
+12 
-22 GARES
+22 
-27 PASTRKLNSFKTYL
+27 
-41 NLKYLYRSSE
+41 
-51 NYTLGNM
+51 
-58 AKITNKLETP
+58 TP
-68 ASATHSLQQE
+68 ALQQQ
-78 MNLARRACWCNI
+78 MNLARRACWP
-90 RDESKSSPNS
+90 RP
-100 PLTTTATATATATL
+100 TTAFATATSHPSPSPSPVSTL
-114 ITDKNAQTK
+114 NYCAYPSNGAKQIQLN
-123 KSCEI
+123 E
-128 CENCFNHL
+128 L
-136 TNNDVIFDTNDDAT
+136 TTCQ
-150 AADLNAFPAAAA
+150 L
-162 EITKAA
+162 
-168 VVERATNYNNNNK
+168 
-181 NNKNNKNK
+181 
-189 IHTRIVNIANEN
+189 ANPMSRN
-201 NRKTL
+201 QS
-206 IVYDRDNDNG
+206 DG
-216 HHNDDYYTEIDND
+216 
-229 NDNVDIDIDV
+229 
-239 DVDVD
+239 
-244 NNRYKNKNDINN
+244 
-256 IYKKNKNKNNSD
+256 NS
-268 VDVNVD
+268 
-274 NEVTTVLYGATS
+274 S
-286 SKNITNNFIN
+286 
-296 NNDNDNDNN
+296 
-305 AYSSSKSINNYSCKN
+305 
-320 STEDTVPSAI
+320 
-330 ITTTTKIEIATN
+330 
-342 ANLDNFN
+342 
-349 IEATTKTT
+349 
-357 TTTSIATTNLSD
+357 
-369 NLNNIINENKLKNR
+369 R
-383 SVNKL
+383 S
-388 KSNRRTI
+388 
-395 DATDKKMAT
+395 
-404 GATES
+404 
-409 TELNATNIV
+409 
-418 ANNYVN
+418 
-424 IKNNNNNNGNCK
+424 
-436 VNDNINKMATT
+436 
-447 TETKLK
+447 
-453 SFSTDF
+453 
-459 VKFARALLL
+459 
-468 HFWLAFV
+468 
-475 AFCDK
+475 
-480 NTIKR
+480 
-485 DDPRFVEARR
+485 
-495 QDQQRQQQQQQQQK
+495 QQPQQQQPPPPSEQPPTRVYHK
-509 NREHQQQGQQQD
+509 PRHQQS
-521 NRQQQQQQEQQQRP
+521 RSMS
-535 KKFRLL
+535 LL
-541 TNKKFIFLFMVCAF
+541 LLLLCSFCLLLAG
-555 FSCINRIDARPN
+555 SEARPN
-567 AIGTSS
+567 VSASS
-573 NAIPG
+573 SSSSSSSSSTAQPPA
-578 NEAVATGVVGDG
+578 AVTQL
-590 GSPNAGNNIGSNLP
+590 NLP
-604 TSDGAIPDFSKPS
+604 QTTTPSVLATTDAASSTMPPQQPVAEELKDPDPFDV
-617 KEMSKN
+617 EM
-623 IFLSDSDSY
+623 DD
-632 KEGHHAERYPL
+632 EEGGHHKMERYPL
-643 SQVDFDRVKTPFI
+643 SQVDFARVKTPFI

-690 GVVIGVVLFF
+690 GVVIGVVLYFC
-700 GTEVAVS
+700 TDVAVS

-746 VVGTIFNIATI
+746 VVGTIFNVATI
-757 GGSLWA
+757 GGSLYA
-763 CGLTGIFGGADQT
+763 CGVCGIFGDET
-776 PKFLDIFLFASL
+776 PKLLDVFLFASL

-832 EVYNEIGISNI
+832 ESYNEIGLPKINGQD
-843 IAQDVVSGVGSFF
+843 IAYGVGSFF
-856 VVAIGGTV
+856 VVALGGTA

-945 SSETIIFMFLGVAT
+945 SAETIIFMFLGVAT
-959 VNNHHVWNTWFVLL
+959 VNNMHVWNTWFVVL
-973 TIAFCSVFRVLGVI
+973 TIAFCSVFRVIGVI
-987 LLSAL
+987 LLSAI

-1018 AFALVLLVDENVVK
+1018 AFALVLLVDERVVK
-1032 QKDMFVTTTIA
+1032 HKNMFVTTTIA

-1147 RNPSTIGQITGTESM
+1147 RNPSTIGQMTGTESM
-1162 SALFRNYTNNCIGGR
+1162 SALFRNYTNNYIGGR

-1189 LTNLDHSCSRNLD
+1189 LTNLDNTCSHNLD
-1202 MHELDYNPSKKDLT
+1202 MAELDYNPSKKDLT
-1216 DAKIHH
+1216 DARIHH

-1282 TGKQQEGVKQN
+1282 ASNKEPKENVKQN
-1293 HVSFHDFQ
+1293 HVSFTDFQ
-1301 QNGTTKQFS
+1301 QNGTAKQLS
-1310 HDYINEVLNESAEEN
+1310 NDYINDVLNETADEN
-1325 QPKLTEVTVM
+1325 QQNPNEINVIGP
-1335 AANDDWDDGLTFT
+1335 NDDWDDGLTFT
-1348 AKSSLAENPIP
+1348 AKSSLAEHPIP

-1392 EISDAVQQNEFPA
+1392 ECTDAVQQNEFPA

-1434 VIGLFRRESSGSKG
+1434 VIGLFRRESSSSK
-1448 GTSITGSAI
+1448 
-1457 SDAIDAG
+1457 AG
-1464 SARGSDPALAAALS
+1464 SLGSVDPNLE
-1478 SLIVPSS
+1478 PSS
-1485 QTSNPR
+1485 TTATMINNAGGSTAPSTSMMHNPR
-1491 LDKRSQSISV
+1491 LDNRSQSIS
-1501 TSGEGHSGPFPVTAS
+1501 SGTLGSHLVGPDGHTGPFPVTAS

-1527 ELSGDTI
+1527 ELSGLIVTGRRPSRILLCSPGANNLLENTPTTTATTTARITTTTTSATTRTSTTNNTNSTANKLSITPTTTTTTPTTITSTSNSTTTPTTIAEITTSSNNSPSNSSTTNYSSPTSESSGATYYSNDTI
-1534 PEESYQHGHSKSLCE
+1534 PEESSYQHGHSKSLCE
-1549 PDGDEWNCGA
+1549 PADGDDWEGVPLA
-1559 LQPHEQ
+1559 TT
-1565 YDDDIGS
+1565 
-1572 DSLLPAG
+1572 AG
-1579 RQPLLP
+1579 VGVGGVAASKSERQMHSGREPLLP
-1585 KITPLPQIRRMGVGA
+1585 RLTSTPRAQIRHMNAGA
-1600 VGSTGI
+1600 VGGATV
-1606 GVNSGSGSGI
+1606 GVPGC
-1616 PSSSKNQVTT
+1616 KNQVTT
-1626 ALLSTS
+1626 ALL
-1632 NSDYDDDEDE
+1632 DYEDTESESEDEDDDDDEGE

-1656 TTTVASGSGSSGSG
+1656 FTTPQDLTRRG
-1670 SGVPINSSNAVGIN
+1670 
-1684 GAKNRSTNSSGASG
+1684 GAAGG
-1698 SSNTSSSGSNTNTTT
+1698 GGGGGGGTTT
-1713 TIRLTRN
+1713 TTSIRLTRN

>member
-1 MLLNAINKCSN
+1 MSN
-12 TQNVSLKFDR
+12 RTEQDYDS
-22 GARES
+22 A
-27 PASTRKLNSFKTYL
+27 
-41 NLKYLYRSSE
+41 
-51 NYTLGNM
+51 
-58 AKITNKLETP
+58 TP
-68 ASATHSLQQE
+68 ALQQQ
-78 MNLARRACWCNI
+78 MNLARRACWRRNPSSSTQLPPQNTI
-90 RDESKSSPNS
+90 TITREAASRLELVNTEIAKQIDAEAQPPRDETKTRLEPQ
-100 PLTTTATATATATL
+100 TATATRSTKWTSDWRGILGKRMLL
-114 ITDKNAQTK
+114 ICALVLILGLVQGRPNTSAVGVTSGK
-123 KSCEI
+123 
-128 CENCFNHL
+128 
-136 TNNDVIFDTNDDAT
+136 DAVT
-150 AADLNAFPAAAA
+150 QLNLPM
-162 EITKAA
+162 
-168 VVERATNYNNNNK
+168 
-181 NNKNNKNK
+181 
-189 IHTRIVNIANEN
+189 
-201 NRKTL
+201 
-206 IVYDRDNDNG
+206 
-216 HHNDDYYTEIDND
+216 
-229 NDNVDIDIDV
+229 DV
-239 DVDVD
+239 DVGV
-244 NNRYKNKNDINN
+244 
-256 IYKKNKNKNNSD
+256 
-268 VDVNVD
+268 
-274 NEVTTVLYGATS
+274 EPTQ
-286 SKNITNNFIN
+286 
-296 NNDNDNDNN
+296 
-305 AYSSSKSINNYSCKN
+305 
-320 STEDTVPSAI
+320 SA
-330 ITTTTKIEIATN
+330 K
-342 ANLDNFN
+342 LPRS
-349 IEATTKTT
+349 EA
-357 TTTSIATTNLSD
+357 
-369 NLNNIINENKLKNR
+369 
-383 SVNKL
+383 L
-388 KSNRRTI
+388 KSSDQ
-395 DATDKKMAT
+395 DAEGGEAHKM
-404 GATES
+404 
-409 TELNATNIV
+409 
-418 ANNYVN
+418 
-424 IKNNNNNNGNCK
+424 
-436 VNDNINKMATT
+436 
-447 TETKLK
+447 
-453 SFSTDF
+453 
-459 VKFARALLL
+459 
-468 HFWLAFV
+468 
-475 AFCDK
+475 
-480 NTIKR
+480 
-485 DDPRFVEARR
+485 
-495 QDQQRQQQQQQQQK
+495 
-509 NREHQQQGQQQD
+509 
-521 NRQQQQQQEQQQRP
+521 
-535 KKFRLL
+535 
-541 TNKKFIFLFMVCAF
+541 
-555 FSCINRIDARPN
+555 
-567 AIGTSS
+567 
-573 NAIPG
+573 
-578 NEAVATGVVGDG
+578 
-590 GSPNAGNNIGSNLP
+590 
-604 TSDGAIPDFSKPS
+604 
-617 KEMSKN
+617 
-623 IFLSDSDSY
+623 
-632 KEGHHAERYPL
+632 ERYPL
-643 SQVDFDRVKTPFI
+643 SSVDFARVKTPFI

-690 GVVIGVVLFF
+690 GVVIGVVLYFC
-700 GTEVAVS
+700 TDVAVS

-724 DAGYFMPNRM
+724 DAGYFMPNRL

-757 GGSLWA
+757 GGSLYA
-763 CGLTGIFGGADQT
+763 CGRMGIYGEGET
-776 PKFLDIFLFASL
+776 PNLMDVFLFASL

-832 EVYNEIGISNI
+832 ESYNEIGLDKI
-843 IAQDVVSGVGSFF
+843 IAQDIASGVGSFF
-856 VVAIGGTV
+856 VVALGGTA

-945 SSETIIFMFLGVAT
+945 SAETIIFMFLGVAT
-959 VNNHHVWNTWFVLL
+959 VNNMHVWNTWFVVL

-1032 QKDMFVTTTIA
+1032 QKNMFVTTTIA

-1147 RNPSTIGQITGTESM
+1147 RNPSTIGQMTGTESM
-1162 SALFRNYTNNCIGGR
+1162 SALFRNYTNNYIGGS
-1177 WAPPTIYTTCPS
+1177 PS
-1189 LTNLDHSCSRNLD
+1189 LTNLDNTCSRNLD
-1202 MHELDYNPSKKDLT
+1202 MAELDYNPSKKDLT
-1216 DAKIHH
+1216 DARIHH

-1282 TGKQQEGVKQN
+1282 ASNKEAKENVKQN

-1301 QNGTTKQFS
+1301 QNGTTKQLTN
-1310 HDYINEVLNESAEEN
+1310 DYINNVLNETAEECQQN
-1325 QPKLTEVTVM
+1325 PNEINVVGPS
-1335 AANDDWDDGLTFT
+1335 DDWDDGLTFT
-1348 AKSSLAENPIP
+1348 AKSSPDSDRANNNSLIAHIQNLPGFDASKARIVVQHYAPRVDDSPETDLDSPDQTVGPTAAELILPWRRDRSYQSIVAEHPIP
-1359 EEDRNLSRDSDGERR
+1359 EEDRNLSRESDGERR

-1392 EISDAVQQNEFPA
+1392 ECTDAVQQNEFPA

-1434 VIGLFRRESSGSKG
+1434 VIGLFRRESSSSK
-1448 GTSITGSAI
+1448 
-1457 SDAIDAG
+1457 AG
-1464 SARGSDPALAAALS
+1464 SVGIGSTGAVDTAASGSVDPMV
-1478 SLIVPSS
+1478 VPISTQAPNAPS
-1485 QTSNPR
+1485 TSMHNPR
-1491 LDKRSQSISV
+1491 LDKRSQSIS
-1501 TSGEGHSGPFPVTAS
+1501 SGSLGAGAHQLGSDGHSGPFPVTAS

-1534 PEESYQHGHSKSLCE
+1534 PEESSYQHGHSKSLCE
-1549 PDGDEWNCGA
+1549 PADSDDWEGA
-1559 LQPHEQ
+1559 PLSNAAVGGANSERMMRL
-1565 YDDDIGS
+1565 S
-1572 DSLLPAG
+1572 G
-1579 RQPLLP
+1579 REPLLP
-1585 KITPLPQIRRMGVGA
+1585 RPSNTPRAQIRRMNAGA
-1600 VGSTGI
+1600 VGGAAVSQAGR
-1606 GVNSGSGSGI
+1606 
-1616 PSSSKNQVTT
+1616 KNQVTK
-1626 ALLSTS
+1626 ALL
-1632 NSDYDDDEDE
+1632 DYEDSETDSEENDDDDDDDDEDE
-1642 DFDLY
+1642 DFDSY

-1656 TTTVASGSGSSGSG
+1656 FTTPATGRRSGSSPGSGSEA
-1670 SGVPINSSNAVGIN
+1670 NA
-1684 GAKNRSTNSSGASG
+1684 
-1698 SSNTSSSGSNTNTTT
+1698 TTT
-1713 TIRLTRN
+1713 TTTTTTSIRLTRN

>member
-1 MLLNAINKCSN
+1 MSN
-12 TQNVSLKFDR
+12 LTEQDYDS
-22 GARES
+22 A
-27 PASTRKLNSFKTYL
+27 
-41 NLKYLYRSSE
+41 
-51 NYTLGNM
+51 
-58 AKITNKLETP
+58 TP
-68 ASATHSLQQE
+68 ALEQQ
-78 MNLARRACWCNI
+78 MNLARRACWKSHSFGSKDLPTKASPALTIVNPAMPDPNEAEKPPS
-90 RDESKSSPNS
+90 DESK
-100 PLTTTATATATATL
+100 
-114 ITDKNAQTK
+114 TK
-123 KSCEI
+123 IEPETK
-128 CENCFNHL
+128 
-136 TNNDVIFDTNDDAT
+136 AR
-150 AADLNAFPAAAA
+150 
-162 EITKAA
+162 ITKATCNASPSGIFGKRAILLLALCLLLGLSQGRPNMSATGVTPGQDSIVDAGA
-168 VVERATNYNNNNK
+168 VTQLNLAQPPPTAVAKDDAQPTPSEPPSHRLPRA
-181 NNKNNKNK
+181 
-189 IHTRIVNIANEN
+189 E
-201 NRKTL
+201 
-206 IVYDRDNDNG
+206 
-216 HHNDDYYTEIDND
+216 
-229 NDNVDIDIDV
+229 
-239 DVDVD
+239 
-244 NNRYKNKNDINN
+244 
-256 IYKKNKNKNNSD
+256 
-268 VDVNVD
+268 
-274 NEVTTVLYGATS
+274 
-286 SKNITNNFIN
+286 
-296 NNDNDNDNN
+296 
-305 AYSSSKSINNYSCKN
+305 
-320 STEDTVPSAI
+320 P
-330 ITTTTKIEIATN
+330 
-342 ANLDNFN
+342 
-349 IEATTKTT
+349 
-357 TTTSIATTNLSD
+357 
-369 NLNNIINENKLKNR
+369 
-383 SVNKL
+383 L
-388 KSNRRTI
+388 KSN
-395 DATDKKMAT
+395 DPNPEEEGGGHKM
-404 GATES
+404 
-409 TELNATNIV
+409 
-418 ANNYVN
+418 
-424 IKNNNNNNGNCK
+424 
-436 VNDNINKMATT
+436 
-447 TETKLK
+447 
-453 SFSTDF
+453 
-459 VKFARALLL
+459 
-468 HFWLAFV
+468 
-475 AFCDK
+475 
-480 NTIKR
+480 
-485 DDPRFVEARR
+485 
-495 QDQQRQQQQQQQQK
+495 
-509 NREHQQQGQQQD
+509 
-521 NRQQQQQQEQQQRP
+521 
-535 KKFRLL
+535 
-541 TNKKFIFLFMVCAF
+541 
-555 FSCINRIDARPN
+555 
-567 AIGTSS
+567 
-573 NAIPG
+573 
-578 NEAVATGVVGDG
+578 
-590 GSPNAGNNIGSNLP
+590 
-604 TSDGAIPDFSKPS
+604 
-617 KEMSKN
+617 
-623 IFLSDSDSY
+623 
-632 KEGHHAERYPL
+632 ERYPL
-643 SQVDFDRVKTPFI
+643 SSVDFVRVKTPFI

-690 GVVIGVVLFF
+690 GVVIGVVLYFC
-700 GTEVAVS
+700 TDVAVS

-724 DAGYFMPNRM
+724 DAGYFMPNRL

-757 GGSLWA
+757 GGSLYA
-763 CGLTGIFGGADQT
+763 CGLFGIYGESET
-776 PKFLDIFLFASL
+776 PGLMDVFLFASL

-832 EVYNEIGISNI
+832 ESYNEIGLDKI
-843 IAQDVVSGVGSFF
+843 IAQDIASGVGSFF
-856 VVAIGGTV
+856 VVALGGTA

-945 SSETIIFMFLGVAT
+945 SAETIIFMFLGVAT
-959 VNNHHVWNTWFVLL
+959 VNNMHVWNTWFVVL
-973 TIAFCSVFRVLGVI
+973 TIAFCSVFRVIGVI

-1032 QKDMFVTTTIA
+1032 QKNMFVTTTIA

-1147 RNPSTIGQITGTESM
+1147 RNPSTIGQMTGTESM
-1162 SALFRNYTNNCIGGR
+1162 SALFRNYTNNYIGGR

-1189 LTNLDHSCSRNLD
+1189 LTNLDNTCSRNLD
-1202 MHELDYNPSKKDLT
+1202 MAELDYNPSKKDLT

-1232 RASIQMHRRLS
+1232 RHRRLS

-1282 TGKQQEGVKQN
+1282 ASNKEPKENVKQN

-1301 QNGTTKQFS
+1301 QNGTTKQLT
-1310 HDYINEVLNESAEEN
+1310 NAEECQQN
-1325 QPKLTEVTVM
+1325 PNEINVVGPS
-1335 AANDDWDDGLTFT
+1335 DDWDDGLTFT
-1348 AKSSLAENPIP
+1348 AKSSLAEHPIP
-1359 EEDRNLSRDSDGERR
+1359 EEDRNLSRESDGERR

-1392 EISDAVQQNEFPA
+1392 ECTDAVQQNEFPA

-1434 VIGLFRRESSGSKG
+1434 VIGLFRRESSSSK
-1448 GTSITGSAI
+1448 
-1457 SDAIDAG
+1457 AG
-1464 SARGSDPALAAALS
+1464 SIGIGSTGTVDAAAS
-1478 SLIVPSS
+1478 SADPMVVPSS
-1485 QTSNPR
+1485 QAIQPPAVGGLPGPSTSMHNPR
-1491 LDKRSQSISV
+1491 LDKRSQSIS
-1501 TSGEGHSGPFPVTAS
+1501 SGSLGAGAHQLGPDGHSGPFPVTAS

-1534 PEESYQHGHSKSLCE
+1534 PEESSYQHGHSKSLCE
-1549 PDGDEWNCGA
+1549 PADSDDWDGAPLSAASGA
-1559 LQPHEQ
+1559 NSERMMR
-1565 YDDDIGS
+1565 S
-1572 DSLLPAG
+1572 G
-1579 RQPLLP
+1579 REPLLP
-1585 KITPLPQIRRMGVGA
+1585 RPSNTPRAQIRRMNAGAVGGA
-1600 VGSTGI
+1600 VGSLG
-1606 GVNSGSGSGI
+1606 GR
-1616 PSSSKNQVTT
+1616 KNQVTK
-1626 ALLSTS
+1626 ALLDYEDSETD
-1632 NSDYDDDEDE
+1632 SDEDDDDEDE

-1656 TTTVASGSGSSGSG
+1656 FTTPAAPGVRRPGSSPGSGSD
-1670 SGVPINSSNAVGIN
+1670 A
-1684 GAKNRSTNSSGASG
+1684 
-1698 SSNTSSSGSNTNTTT
+1698 TTT
-1713 TIRLTRN
+1713 TTSIRLTRN

>member
-1 MLLNAINKCSN
+1 MFSN
-12 TQNVSLKFDR
+12 TN
-22 GARES
+22 
-27 PASTRKLNSFKTYL
+27 
-41 NLKYLYRSSE
+41 
-51 NYTLGNM
+51 
-58 AKITNKLETP
+58 
-68 ASATHSLQQE
+68 
-78 MNLARRACWCNI
+78 
-90 RDESKSSPNS
+90 
-100 PLTTTATATATATL
+100 
-114 ITDKNAQTK
+114 
-123 KSCEI
+123 
-128 CENCFNHL
+128 
-136 TNNDVIFDTNDDAT
+136 
-150 AADLNAFPAAAA
+150 
-162 EITKAA
+162 
-168 VVERATNYNNNNK
+168 
-181 NNKNNKNK
+181 
-189 IHTRIVNIANEN
+189 
-201 NRKTL
+201 
-206 IVYDRDNDNG
+206 
-216 HHNDDYYTEIDND
+216 
-229 NDNVDIDIDV
+229 
-239 DVDVD
+239 
-244 NNRYKNKNDINN
+244 
-256 IYKKNKNKNNSD
+256 
-268 VDVNVD
+268 
-274 NEVTTVLYGATS
+274 
-286 SKNITNNFIN
+286 
-296 NNDNDNDNN
+296 
-305 AYSSSKSINNYSCKN
+305 
-320 STEDTVPSAI
+320 
-330 ITTTTKIEIATN
+330 
-342 ANLDNFN
+342 
-349 IEATTKTT
+349 TT
-357 TTTSIATTNLSD
+357 TTTNSLSKRKNLINKHKMEPGNETTTISSSSSTKSKDAANNSSVSD
-369 NLNNIINENKLKNR
+369 SASSPTTVNNN
-383 SVNKL
+383 
-388 KSNRRTI
+388 
-395 DATDKKMAT
+395 
-404 GATES
+404 
-409 TELNATNIV
+409 NATNC
-418 ANNYVN
+418 NNSLS
-424 IKNNNNNNGNCK
+424 NNNNSNNNF
-436 VNDNINKMATT
+436 MAY
-447 TETKLK
+447 LR
-453 SFSTDF
+453 
-459 VKFARALLL
+459 VLLL
-468 HFWLAFV
+468 QLWLAFV
-475 AFCDK
+475 EFCDK
-480 NTIKR
+480 NTIKKN
-485 DDPRFVEARR
+485 DPRFAPYRPTEQK
-495 QDQQRQQQQQQQQK
+495 QDQQKSQQQQQQNSTPNNSSSTK
-509 NREHQQQGQQQD
+509 A
-521 NRQQQQQQEQQQRP
+521 
-535 KKFRLL
+535 KKPFQFKLL
-541 TNKKFIFLFMVCAF
+541 TNKKMIFLFIVCVF
-555 FSCINRIDARPN
+555 FSCVNRIEARPN
-567 AIGTSS
+567 LESS
-573 NAIPG
+573 NNAIVGEASPG
-578 NEAVATGVVGDG
+578 IVA
-590 GSPNAGNNIGSNLP
+590 
-604 TSDGAIPDFSKPS
+604 TSDGGATVKAMDNSVSGKSNSPV
-617 KEMSKN
+617 
-623 IFLSDSDSY
+623 SDSSIPPSQNELHNKHTAHAAHEARSDDG
-632 KEGHHAERYPL
+632 EEEGGHHDRYPL
-643 SQVDFDRVKTPFI
+643 AQVEFDRVKTPFI
-656 IGIWILSAS
+656 IGVWILSAS

-700 GTEVAVS
+700 CTDVAVS

-724 DAGYFMPNRM
+724 DAGYFMPNRL

-757 GGSLWA
+757 GGSLYA
-763 CGLTGIFGGADQT
+763 CGLSGIYGSDAET
-776 PKFLDIFLFASL
+776 PKLLDTFIFASL

-832 EVYNEIGISNI
+832 EVYNHIGISEI
-843 IAQDVVSGVGSFF
+843 IAQDVVNGVGSFF

-935 VKYALKMLSS
+935 VKYALKMISS
-945 SSETIIFMFLGVAT
+945 SSETVIFMFLGVAT
-959 VNNHHVWNTWFVLL
+959 VNNNHVWNTWFVLL
-973 TIAFCSVFRVLGVI
+973 TILFCSFFRVIGVI
-987 LLSAL
+987 VLSAI

-1018 AFALVLLVDENVVK
+1018 AFALVLLIDERVVP
-1032 QKDMFVTTTIA
+1032 QKNMFVTTTIA

-1089 GIEDIVGKT
+1089 GIEDIIGKT

-1138 MRDAMEVMR
+1138 MRDAIEVMR

-1162 SALFRNYTNNCIGGR
+1162 SALFRNYTNNCIGGS
-1177 WAPPTIYTTCPS
+1177 PS
-1189 LTNLDHSCSRNLD
+1189 LTNLDNTCSRNLD

-1216 DAKIHH
+1216 DARIHH

-1232 RASIQMHRRLS
+1232 RHRRLS

-1282 TGKQQEGVKQN
+1282 ASKHQDGVKQN

-1310 HDYINEVLNESAEEN
+1310 HVLSDTVEEN
-1325 QPKLTEVTVM
+1325 PNKLTEVTVVG
-1335 AANDDWDDGLTFT
+1335 ANDDWDDGLTFT
-1348 AKSSLAENPIP
+1348 AKSSLAENAIP
-1359 EEDRNLSRDSDGERR
+1359 EEDRNLRDSGDERR

-1434 VIGLFRRESSGSKG
+1434 VIGLFRRESSGSRGGNSIG
-1448 GTSITGSAI
+1448 GTDGLDGAC
-1457 SDAIDAG
+1457 

-1478 SLIVPSS
+1478 SMVVPS
-1485 QTSNPR
+1485 TAYNPR
-1491 LDKRSQSISV
+1491 LDKRSQSIS
-1501 TSGEGHSGPFPVTAS
+1501 SGSGISEGHAGPFPVTAS

-1534 PEESYQHGHSKSLCE
+1534 PEESYYHGHSKSLCE
-1549 PDGDEWNCGA
+1549 PAGEEWESVLADAEKADYASGN
-1559 LQPHEQ
+1559 
-1565 YDDDIGS
+1565 S
-1572 DSLLPAG
+1572 DKLLKASSG
-1579 RQPLLP
+1579 REPLLP
-1585 KITPLPQIRRMGVGA
+1585 KLTPRAQIRRNMGGA
-1600 VGSTGI
+1600 MGGS
-1606 GVNSGSGSGI
+1606 NK
-1616 PSSSKNQVTT
+1616 KNQVTT
-1626 ALLSTS
+1626 ALLSST
-1632 NSDYDDDEDE
+1632 NSDYDDDEEE

-1656 TTTVASGSGSSGSG
+1656 TTTTAAAANE
-1670 SGVPINSSNAVGIN
+1670 PSNRLTRPGLMEEHLN
-1684 GAKNRSTNSSGASG
+1684 P
-1698 SSNTSSSGSNTNTTT
+1698 TTT
-1713 TIRLTRN
+1713 TTSIRLTRN

>member
-1 MLLNAINKCSN
+1 MFAGHLKNYNNSN
-12 TQNVSLKFDR
+12 EFFGQQSNEFLK
-22 GARES
+22 ATS
-27 PASTRKLNSFKTYL
+27 IKRKQEQKLEENSFIISPDV
-41 NLKYLYRSSE
+41 NNRSLV
-51 NYTLGNM
+51 LGNM
-58 AKITNKLETP
+58 RIAKGNDTESR
-68 ASATHSLQQE
+68 ASPSLAQE
-78 MNLARRACWCNI
+78 MNLARRACWCNNRSLLPVSI
-90 RDESKSSPNS
+90 NEMDEQK
-100 PLTTTATATATATL
+100 
-114 ITDKNAQTK
+114 
-123 KSCEI
+123 C
-128 CENCFNHL
+128 CENKCF
-136 TNNDVIFDTNDDAT
+136 
-150 AADLNAFPAAAA
+150 
-162 EITKAA
+162 
-168 VVERATNYNNNNK
+168 K
-181 NNKNNKNK
+181 NNY
-189 IHTRIVNIANEN
+189 E
-201 NRKTL
+201 
-206 IVYDRDNDNG
+206 
-216 HHNDDYYTEIDND
+216 
-229 NDNVDIDIDV
+229 DNVV
-239 DVDVD
+239 
-244 NNRYKNKNDINN
+244 
-256 IYKKNKNKNNSD
+256 
-268 VDVNVD
+268 
-274 NEVTTVLYGATS
+274 
-286 SKNITNNFIN
+286 
-296 NNDNDNDNN
+296 
-305 AYSSSKSINNYSCKN
+305 
-320 STEDTVPSAI
+320 
-330 ITTTTKIEIATN
+330 TN
-342 ANLDNFN
+342 A
-349 IEATTKTT
+349 IAKTT
-357 TTTSIATTNLSD
+357 TTTKTKTTKILNGAENFSKILFNKHTND
-369 NLNNIINENKLKNR
+369 N
-383 SVNKL
+383 VV
-388 KSNRRTI
+388 SN
-395 DATDKKMAT
+395 DKKDDGNERAI
-404 GATES
+404 ENVS
-409 TELNATNIV
+409 ILV
-418 ANNYVN
+418 NNYN
-424 IKNNNNNNGNCK
+424 YNYNNNGNYYDGDDDDDDDETITNNLSEMEN
-436 VNDNINKMATT
+436 VNLVKRKRITTKNVKELCCSAVPKSTLTSSSPISTITTTTTITTAATATITTTTITNTAATT
-447 TETKLK
+447 ITAINAITSTSNVNKNLK
-453 SFSTDF
+453 QSSCSTRYFNDCDIVASMRVQF
-459 VKFARALLL
+459 GK
-468 HFWLAFV
+468 FWLAFV
-475 AFCDK
+475 EYCDR
-480 NTIKR
+480 NTIKPN
-485 DDPRFVEARR
+485 DPRFFK
-495 QDQQRQQQQQQQQK
+495 QNNSNHPNQK
-509 NREHQQQGQQQD
+509 QAE
-521 NRQQQQQQEQQQRP
+521 
-535 KKFRLL
+535 KFRLL
-541 TNKKFIFLFMVCAF
+541 TNKKVIFLFIVCLF
-555 FSCINRIDARPN
+555 FSCINRIEGRPESSDSIPGVTDATKAINLAQSLVPN
-567 AIGTSS
+567 AILSS
-573 NAIPG
+573 ANPG
-578 NEAVATGVVGDG
+578 EEMSAMPQQYVVADPGSIHTGVEV
-590 GSPNAGNNIGSNLP
+590 LQ
-604 TSDGAIPDFSKPS
+604 SDEHK
-617 KEMSKN
+617 
-623 IFLSDSDSY
+623 
-632 KEGHHAERYPL
+632 HAPERYPL
-643 SQVDFDRVKTPFI
+643 SQVDFERVKTPFI
-656 IGIWILSAS
+656 IGVWILSAS

-700 GTEVAVS
+700 GTNVGVS

-724 DAGYFMPNRM
+724 DAGYFMPNRL

-763 CGLTGIFGGADQT
+763 CGQTGIFGSPEDA

-832 EVYNEIGISNI
+832 EVYNEMGLNNI
-843 IAQDVVSGVGSFF
+843 IVQDVISGVGSFF
-856 VVAIGGTV
+856 VVALGGTV

-906 MSGILAITF
+906 MSGIMAITF

-959 VNNHHVWNTWFVLL
+959 VDKGHDWNTWFVVL
-973 TIAFCSVFRVLGVI
+973 TIVFCSVYRVIGVI
-987 LLSAL
+987 ILSAL

-1018 AFALVLLVDENVVK
+1018 AFALVLLIDEGLVP
-1032 QKDMFVTTTIA
+1032 QKNMFVTTTIA
-1043 VIYFTVFLQ
+1043 VIYFTVFVQ

-1066 RANKRKPT
+1066 RASKRKPT

-1138 MRDAMEVMR
+1138 MRDAIEVMR

-1189 LTNLDHSCSRNLD
+1189 LTNLDNTCSRNLD

-1232 RASIQMHRRLS
+1232 RHRRLS

-1264 NFRRMFN
+1264 HFRRMFN

-1282 TGKQQEGVKQN
+1282 VNKNPDGVKQN

-1310 HDYINEVLNESAEEN
+1310 HEEN
-1325 QPKLTEVTVM
+1325 PTNKLTEVTVVGP
-1335 AANDDWDDGLTFT
+1335 NDDWDDGLTFT
-1348 AKSSLAENPIP
+1348 AKSSLAENAIP
-1359 EEDRNLSRDSDGERR
+1359 EEDRQFSRDSDGEHR

-1425 INKPKQPKS
+1425 INKPKQHKS
-1434 VIGLFRRESSGSKG
+1434 VIGLFRRESSGSRG
-1448 GTSITGSAI
+1448 TTSIGGDNADGGSAP
-1457 SDAIDAG
+1457 
-1464 SARGSDPALAAALS
+1464 GSDPALAAILS
-1478 SLIVPSS
+1478 NMVAPSS
-1485 QTSNPR
+1485 SMQSSR
-1491 LDKRSQSISV
+1491 LDKRSASISAA
-1501 TSGEGHSGPFPVTAS
+1501 SNLGDGHAGPFPVTAS
-1516 HRRNVRRGSML
+1516 HRRNTRRGSML

-1534 PEESYQHGHSKSLCE
+1534 PEESYHHGHSKSLCE
-1549 PDGDEWNCGA
+1549 PHGDEW
-1559 LQPHEQ
+1559 
-1565 YDDDIGS
+1565 DS
-1572 DSLLPAG
+1572 DLTETERKPPAVRPNSEKLLRAVTSG
-1579 RQPLLP
+1579 REPLLP
-1585 KITPLPQIRRMGVGA
+1585 KLTPRAQIKRGMSVGA
-1600 VGSTGI
+1600 SMGLGSAGK
-1606 GVNSGSGSGI
+1606 NS
-1616 PSSSKNQVTT
+1616 KVTT
-1626 ALLSTS
+1626 ALLATA
-1632 NSDYDDDEDE
+1632 NSDDDDDEDE
-1642 DFDLY
+1642 EDFDLY
-1647 DDENIVVTT
+1647 NDENIVVTT
-1656 TTTVASGSGSSGSG
+1656 THSNEGGSRPNSASDENGDSGGST
-1670 SGVPINSSNAVGIN
+1670 A
-1684 GAKNRSTNSSGASG
+1684 
-1698 SSNTSSSGSNTNTTT
+1698 TTT
-1713 TIRLTRN
+1713 TIRLTRK

>member
-1 MLLNAINKCSN
+1 MSIRTEQDYDSA
-12 TQNVSLKFDR
+12 
-22 GARES
+22 
-27 PASTRKLNSFKTYL
+27 
-41 NLKYLYRSSE
+41 
-51 NYTLGNM
+51 
-58 AKITNKLETP
+58 TP
-68 ASATHSLQQE
+68 ALQQQ
-78 MNLARRACWCNI
+78 MNLARRACWRIKSSSSESLFKTKASAITTSENQI
-90 RDESKSSPNS
+90 DAEALPPPRDE
-100 PLTTTATATATATL
+100 
-114 ITDKNAQTK
+114 TK
-123 KSCEI
+123 
-128 CENCFNHL
+128 
-136 TNNDVIFDTNDDAT
+136 
-150 AADLNAFPAAAA
+150 
-162 EITKAA
+162 
-168 VVERATNYNNNNK
+168 
-181 NNKNNKNK
+181 
-189 IHTRIVNIANEN
+189 TRIEPQTAPAK
-201 NRKTL
+201 R
-206 IVYDRDNDNG
+206 
-216 HHNDDYYTEIDND
+216 
-229 NDNVDIDIDV
+229 
-239 DVDVD
+239 
-244 NNRYKNKNDINN
+244 
-256 IYKKNKNKNNSD
+256 NSSC
-268 VDVNVD
+268 
-274 NEVTTVLYGATS
+274 TS
-286 SKNITNNFIN
+286 SDWRGMF
-296 NNDNDNDNN
+296 
-305 AYSSSKSINNYSCKN
+305 SKRTLLIC
-320 STEDTVPSAI
+320 ALALI
-330 ITTTTKIEIATN
+330 LGIA
-342 ANLDNFN
+342 
-349 IEATTKTT
+349 
-357 TTTSIATTNLSD
+357 
-369 NLNNIINENKLKNR
+369 
-383 SVNKL
+383 
-388 KSNRRTI
+388 
-395 DATDKKMAT
+395 
-404 GATES
+404 
-409 TELNATNIV
+409 
-418 ANNYVN
+418 
-424 IKNNNNNNGNCK
+424 
-436 VNDNINKMATT
+436 
-447 TETKLK
+447 
-453 SFSTDF
+453 
-459 VKFARALLL
+459 
-468 HFWLAFV
+468 
-475 AFCDK
+475 
-480 NTIKR
+480 
-485 DDPRFVEARR
+485 
-495 QDQQRQQQQQQQQK
+495 Q
-509 NREHQQQGQQQD
+509 
-521 NRQQQQQQEQQQRP
+521 
-535 KKFRLL
+535 
-541 TNKKFIFLFMVCAF
+541 
-555 FSCINRIDARPN
+555 ARPN
-567 AIGTSS
+567 TS
-573 NAIPG
+573 
-578 NEAVATGVVGDG
+578 AVGVASGKVSQDIVDAVTQLNLGQSAPMDAVDVGLD
-590 GSPNAGNNIGSNLP
+590 P
-604 TSDGAIPDFSKPS
+604 TPS
-617 KEMSKN
+617 VRVPRAEPLKSGDEDAKG
-623 IFLSDSDSY
+623 D
-632 KEGHHAERYPL
+632 EGHKMERYPL
-643 SQVDFDRVKTPFI
+643 SSVDFARVKTPFI

-690 GVVIGVVLFF
+690 GVVIGVVLYFC
-700 GTEVAVS
+700 TDVAVS

-724 DAGYFMPNRM
+724 DAGYFMPNRL

-757 GGSLWA
+757 GGSLYA
-763 CGLTGIFGGADQT
+763 CGKMGIYGESET
-776 PKFLDIFLFASL
+776 PGLMDVFLFASL

-832 EVYNEIGISNI
+832 ESYNEIGLDKI
-843 IAQDVVSGVGSFF
+843 IAQDIASGVGSFF
-856 VVAIGGTV
+856 VVALGGTA

-945 SSETIIFMFLGVAT
+945 SAETIIFMFLGVAT
-959 VNNHHVWNTWFVLL
+959 VNNMHVWNTWFVVL
-973 TIAFCSVFRVLGVI
+973 TIAFCSVFRVIGVI

-1032 QKDMFVTTTIA
+1032 QKNMFVTTTIA

-1147 RNPSTIGQITGTESM
+1147 RNPSTIGQMTGTESM
-1162 SALFRNYTNNCIGGR
+1162 SALFRNYTNNYIGGR

-1189 LTNLDHSCSRNLD
+1189 LTNLDNTCSRNLD
-1202 MHELDYNPSKKDLT
+1202 MAELDYNPSKKDLT
-1216 DAKIHH
+1216 DARIHH

-1282 TGKQQEGVKQN
+1282 ASNKEAKENVKQN

-1301 QNGTTKQFS
+1301 QNGTTKQLT
-1310 HDYINEVLNESAEEN
+1310 NAEECQQN
-1325 QPKLTEVTVM
+1325 PNEINVVGPS
-1335 AANDDWDDGLTFT
+1335 DDWDDGLTFT
-1348 AKSSLAENPIP
+1348 AKSSPDSDRANNNSLIAHIQNLPGFDASKARIVVQHYAPKADDNPDTDIESPEQAIGPTAAELILPWRRDRSYQSIVAEHPIP
-1359 EEDRNLSRDSDGERR
+1359 EEDRNLSRESDGERR

-1392 EISDAVQQNEFPA
+1392 ECTDAVQQNEFPA

-1434 VIGLFRRESSGSKG
+1434 VIGLFRRESSSSK
-1448 GTSITGSAI
+1448 
-1457 SDAIDAG
+1457 AG
-1464 SARGSDPALAAALS
+1464 SVGIGSTGAMDSAASGSDTMV
-1478 SLIVPSS
+1478 VPMSS
-1485 QTSNPR
+1485 QPSNAPSTSMHNPR
-1491 LDKRSQSISV
+1491 LDKRSQSIS
-1501 TSGEGHSGPFPVTAS
+1501 SSSLGAGAHQLGPDGHSGPFPVTAS

-1534 PEESYQHGHSKSLCE
+1534 PEESSYQHGHSKSLCE
-1549 PDGDEWNCGA
+1549 PADSDEWDGA
-1559 LQPHEQ
+1559 PLSAAGGANSE
-1565 YDDDIGS
+1565 
-1572 DSLLPAG
+1572 LLMRMSG
-1579 RQPLLP
+1579 REPLLP
-1585 KITPLPQIRRMGVGA
+1585 RPSNTPRAQIRRMNAGA
-1600 VGSTGI
+1600 VGGA
-1606 GVNSGSGSGI
+1606 GVTQAGR
-1616 PSSSKNQVTT
+1616 KNQVTK
-1626 ALLSTS
+1626 ALLDYEDSETD
-1632 NSDYDDDEDE
+1632 SDENDDDEDE
-1642 DFDLY
+1642 DFDSY

-1656 TTTVASGSGSSGSG
+1656 FTTPATGRRPGSSPGSGSE
-1670 SGVPINSSNAVGIN
+1670 A
-1684 GAKNRSTNSSGASG
+1684 
-1698 SSNTSSSGSNTNTTT
+1698 NTATTT
-1713 TIRLTRN
+1713 TTSIRLTRN